1 MDFMGDKCTDK
12 RFDEYGLPRFS
23 EENKTPNQL
32 LIYEVNGKFVH
43 ECLPV
48 QPDEIKTFK
57 AINQDNPNDIERVQR
72 LSYFSGKLKDLN
84 TRPNTRPNTFLSR

>member
-1 MDFMGDKCTDK
+1 MDFMGDKSNLR
-12 RFDEYGLPRFS
+12 RFDEYGLPKFS
-23 EENKTPNQL
+23 KENETPNQL

-57 AINQDNPNDIERVQR
+57 AINHQNPEDIRRVKK
-72 LSYFSGKLKDLN
+72 LSYFSGKLKE
-84 TRPNTRPNTFLSR
+84 S

>member
-1 MDFMGDKCTDK
+1 MDFKGDKSNLR
-12 RFDEYGLPRFS
+12 RFDEYGLPKFS
-23 EENKTPNQL
+23 KENETPNQL

-57 AINQDNPNDIERVQR
+57 AINQRNLTDIGRER
-72 LSYFSGKLKDLN
+72 LSYFSGKLKE
-84 TRPNTRPNTFLSR
+84 S